1 MKFNFTRMNFG
12 NNGITYNH
20 LLIIFVL
27 ALSFSTSFLL
37 RSIPS
42 FYGWELMEFDPFF
55 NFRATEYLVNNG
67 IDAYFSWNDELSWYP
82 NGRDV
87 SSNSQVILHLTS
99 GLLYS
104 LFDNFISL
112 YDFVIIFPV
121 IIGSLTTIGVFF
133 LVRLIF
139 GNTAGLLASL
149 LFSFSVPVILRGMIG
164 WFKSEPLGLFFS
176 IFSIYLFLSGL
187 QRGKSKENLI
197 RLIFSGLLFSFSL
210 SAWGGNQFFVI
221 PIGIYIISLVF
232 TRNDGIELVKKIPF
246 FIISVFL
253 FSLFFERP
261 GLNFIAS
268 ISGISLIS
276 SYIFFGILQLIKIKS
291 SEKNRIR
298 NSSLFLISIIIFS
311 LISIEIISSLNLI
324 GLPTHRY
331 LNALN
336 PLLTTTD
343 PLVDSI
349 SEHATTSL
357 QSSFFLH
364 GTLIIFAGFAVW
376 FIFKNYSNFINK
388 DLKIF
393 ALIFGISGAYVSS
406 TFMRLELF
414 ASISIIILSSIGISE
429 ILKRLFKKSNLNKSS
444 KITFTILVS
453 FGLITILFLP
463 LISSNSTGIFTV
475 LDTPPTILNG
485 GTSMKISTNDWNSSL
500 DWIKNNTPKD
510 AIIASWWDYGYWIQ
524 TKGERATLVDNA
536 TLSTEKIQKIAKI
549 LLSDPLTAWKS
560 LNSMETDYVV
570 IFVAGQRLTVNG
582 LNDQG
587 LYTMDGGGD
596 ESKKFWFIKIA
607 EQPIQK
613 FLHPDNLSGTD
624 YFWNETLLGKMI
636 PFQVVGY
643 YDSSSGNQFS
653 SYIQGT
659 IPIYEKN
666 VKFDEDDVFE
676 LVYASP
682 SFDAKPGEPVIGIF
696 VYKINTN
703 YIEN

>member
-187 QRGKSKENLI
+187 QRGKSKENFI

-221 PIGIYIISLVF
+221 PIGIYIISLAF

-253 FSLFFERP
+253 ISLFFERP
-261 GLNFIAS
+261 GLNFLTS

>member
-221 PIGIYIISLVF
+221 PIGIYIISLAF

-253 FSLFFERP
+253 ISLFFERP
-261 GLNFIAS
+261 GLNFLTS

>member
-253 FSLFFERP
+253 ISLFFERP
-261 GLNFIAS
+261 GLNFLTS